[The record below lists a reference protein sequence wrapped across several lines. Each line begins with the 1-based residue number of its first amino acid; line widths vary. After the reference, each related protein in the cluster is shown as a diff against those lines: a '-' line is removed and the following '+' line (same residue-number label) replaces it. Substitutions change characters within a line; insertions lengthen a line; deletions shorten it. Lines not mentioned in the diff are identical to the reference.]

1 MPKMIFFAFITL
13 TLVSLSVSQ
22 LSCSDKFIIDSN
34 KKLIGSA
41 TSDVTNAYN
50 GPASCEKLKLNGGY
64 ACCYIKIKF
73 KNEDI
78 DEKFT
83 HKGCYEIT
91 DSDGKNYIL
100 GDNVDFDFD
109 DVIVGGIK
117 TAFDTVN
124 TSPKLSYKSVSVDC
138 NSKYLQIV
146 GLALLFLLL

>member
-50 GPASCEKLKLNGGY
+50 GPASCATLKLNGGY

-83 HKGCYEIT
+83 HKGCYEIK
-91 DSDGKNYIL
+91 DSDGTNYIL
-100 GDNVDFDFD
+100 GDNIDFDFD
-109 DVIVGGIK
+109 EQIVGGIE
-117 TAFDTVN
+117 TAFDQVN

-138 NSKYLQIV
+138 NSKYLQIA